1 MFSEKET
8 REDMKKCPNFT
19 LYISFGDVIVAQ
31 ILSSSIDGMVHAKT
45 GYLGSAKSC
54 KKVKK

>member
-1 MFSEKET
+1 MFSDGET

-31 ILSSSIDGMVHAKT
+31 ILSSSIDGLVHEKLVT
-45 GYLGSAKSC
+45 WIQLSHVSK
-54 KKVKK
+54 

>member
-1 MFSEKET
+1 MFSEEET

-31 ILSSSIDGMVHAKT
+31 ILSSSIDGLVHAKT
-45 GYLGSAKSC
+45 GYLESTKSC
-54 KKVKK
+54 Q